1 MVPVHTRVSL
11 FAFAA
16 CLAASTLYAQQPTTG
31 GVVVRVDEPTA
42 SHCIDAQKERITLYV
57 RRSNSSGLLYFLM

>member
-1 MVPVHTRVSL
+1 MVLVHTRVGL
-11 FAFAA
+11 FGFAA
-16 CLAASTLYAQQPTTG
+16 CLAASTLYAQPTTG